1 MLYRL
6 RYIDIH
12 CDKGFVLIK
21 VSENFYSIELVFTKL
36 FQSRYEIILDNNL
49 FNKKVMILSF
59 ILKGKAEMKNDV

>member
-1 MLYRL
+1 MFFRL
-6 RYIDIH
+6 RHIDIH
-12 CDKGFVLIK
+12 CDKGFALIK

-59 ILKGKAEMKNDV
+59 ILKGKPEMKNDV